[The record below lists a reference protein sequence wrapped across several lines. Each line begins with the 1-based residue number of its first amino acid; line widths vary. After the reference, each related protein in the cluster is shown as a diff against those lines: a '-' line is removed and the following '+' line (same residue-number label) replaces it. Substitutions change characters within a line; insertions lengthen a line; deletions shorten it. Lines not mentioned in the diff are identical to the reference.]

1 MTGGDMTT
9 EACSTKLAYLL
20 GKLKDVALARKY
32 VTENIRGE
40 MTASILESP
49 VISGLSKL

>member
-1 MTGGDMTT
+1 MTT

-20 GKLKDVALARKY
+20 GKLKDPVLVRKY

-40 MTASILESP
+40 MSTANMLESSI
-49 VISGLSKL
+49 ISGLSKL

>member
-1 MTGGDMTT
+1 MTT

-20 GKLKDVALARKY
+20 GKLKDPVMVRKY

-40 MTASILESP
+40 MTTTKMHESSI
-49 VISGLSKL
+49 ISGLSKL

>member
-1 MTGGDMTT
+1 MTT

-20 GKLKDVALARKY
+20 GKLKDPVLVRKY

-40 MTASILESP
+40 MTANMLESP
-49 VISGLSKL
+49 IISGLSKL